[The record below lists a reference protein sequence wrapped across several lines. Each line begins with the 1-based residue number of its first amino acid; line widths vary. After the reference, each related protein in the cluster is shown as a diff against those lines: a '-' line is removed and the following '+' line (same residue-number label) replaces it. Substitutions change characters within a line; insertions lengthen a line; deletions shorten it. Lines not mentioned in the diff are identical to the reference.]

1 MKSYLDS
8 KDIFESQAEVLVNP
22 VNCKGVMGKGLA
34 LQFKNKF
41 PQIYETYRRD
51 CGLGA
56 LKVGFCYFYHHY
68 NGIVIACLTTKD
80 DWRDMS
86 KLEWVKGGIKQL
98 RALMEDGHFSSVAI
112 PQVGCGLGG
121 LDWNRVRPMII
132 EELKGCKFDVWLDG
146 EVFERNREGINMM
159 GTEKLMPTIDTQ
171 KTIVC
176 CRYCNKPLPV
186 GEVAV
191 KTNGKAKGI
200 ALCQNCL
207 QEALSLLADKRAKD
221 KIRNEYEE
229 AMRKTY
235 GNNPYLRQNDT
246 APKSMGVGNER

>member
-41 PQIYETYRRD
+41 PQIYETYYRD
-51 CGLGA
+51 CGKGA
-56 LKVGFCYFYHHY
+56 LKAGFCYFYHHY

-86 KLEWVKGGIKQL
+86 KLEWVKGGIRQL

-229 AMRKTY
+229 AMRNTY
-235 GNNPYLRQNDT
+235 GNNPYLRQNGT

>member
-41 PQIYETYRRD
+41 PQIYETYYRD
-51 CGLGA
+51 CGKGA
-56 LKVGFCYFYHHY
+56 LKAGFCYFYHHY

-86 KLEWVKGGIKQL
+86 KLEWVKGGIRQL

-146 EVFERNREGINMM
+146 EVFERNRDGINMM

-229 AMRKTY
+229 AMRKACS
-235 GNNPYLRQNDT
+235 NNPYMRQND
-246 APKSMGVGNER
+246 APPNGVKRDY